1 MIRWKARGP
10 MMMTITKKRRMKM
23 AEHIHWKKT
32 TNPDYLGAYAFDD
45 GKDMVVQIKDV
56 KIETVQNQ
64 QGKEEKPVMHFEG
77 DVKPL
82 ILNTTNMKTIEKVT
96 GSPYMDEWVG
106 KKLRLYVTMVSAFGT
121 TTEAVRVREFAPQ

>member
-1 MIRWKARGP
+1 
-10 MMMTITKKRRMKM
+10 M

-45 GKDMVVQIKDV
+45 GKDMIVQVKDV
-56 KIETVQNQ
+56 RIETVQNQ
-64 QGKEEKPVMHFEG
+64 QGKEDKPVLFFDG

-82 ILNTTNMKTIEKVT
+82 ILNTTNMKAIEKVC

-106 KKLRLYVTMVSAFGT
+106 KKLQLYVTMVSAFGST
-121 TTEAVRVREFAPQ
+121 TDAVRVREFPPQG